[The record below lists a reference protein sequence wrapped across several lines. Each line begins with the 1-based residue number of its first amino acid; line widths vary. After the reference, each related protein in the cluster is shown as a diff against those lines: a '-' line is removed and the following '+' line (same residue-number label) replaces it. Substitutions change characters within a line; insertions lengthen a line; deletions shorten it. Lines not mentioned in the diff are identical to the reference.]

1 MDEYLKEHF
10 VVKFLFFF
18 LLGIG
23 IFIFSYFISKSYK
36 KEELEPT
43 KENSYSRIIY
53 WRSIGG
59 MFLGIVTIIMS
70 LYLLFKDLTETKE
83 NSINKIET
91 VQIGE

>member
-23 IFIFSYFISKSYK
+23 VFIFSYFISKSYK

-43 KENSYSRIIY
+43 KKIA
-53 WRSIGG
+53 
-59 MFLGIVTIIMS
+59 IV
-70 LYLLFKDLTETKE
+70 E
-83 NSINKIET
+83 
-91 VQIGE
+91 